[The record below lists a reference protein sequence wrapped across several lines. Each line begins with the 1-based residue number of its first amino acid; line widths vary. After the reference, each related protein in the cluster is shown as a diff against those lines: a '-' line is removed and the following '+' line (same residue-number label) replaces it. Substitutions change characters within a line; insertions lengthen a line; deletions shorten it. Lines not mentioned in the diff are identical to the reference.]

1 MVKQVTAKKTA
12 AKKPKK
18 PSTAAASAASAVSL
32 SQVDVEDHLLEYF
45 TGRFP
50 AIPASNISAG
60 TDLKTLYGFN
70 DNSWAAL
77 ALTLNVLTWMR
88 QLNVRLAPAEM
99 QDATTL
105 GQLSTLIWKKVKKV
119 VG

>member
-1 MVKQVTAKKTA
+1 
-12 AKKPKK
+12 
-18 PSTAAASAASAVSL
+18 
-32 SQVDVEDHLLEYF
+32 
-45 TGRFP
+45 
-50 AIPASNISAG
+50 
-60 TDLKTLYGFN
+60 
-70 DNSWAAL
+70 
-77 ALTLNVLTWMR
+77 LTWMR